1 MSAAKL
7 CEFEIMLRKLF
18 VEGWILMDPPASK
31 VPAASQGPSQHGSCD
46 PLLDGKKTIT
56 KIIYEQL
63 EEMVEIRYGNSLK
76 VLWNKFSKNEC
87 AESLREIGQIVE
99 DTLKRLHV
107 DFGDNDL
114 YMALEAMHVR
124 AWRGGSTAKKL
135 LLQKKTRCLHAA
147 LGLPYSFES
156 WREVLRQVERVRLLM
171 VKIKGEDASTIDNRV
186 LWVAA
191 LDNATK
197 GKGLAAAELR
207 SLRPLVTF
215 YVAITDGTGNVER
228 MLGAHKSFLDAHVGG
243 PDSEMSEVCLEINRE
258 GPRTEA
264 DVCDKNGNTLVLT
277 DWSRRCAQIWRGLY
291 GRRFAC
297 YKVRKDKGKTNTG
310 LRLRNSMKAVGIM
323 QARASDALVKMA
335 AAAALDASQGDDQP
349 TILGFNR
356 QSLVRRAR
364 HQEGAA
370 PGKRLLNFRKT
381 TEQRRG
387 AKSKVPTWAGYGPT
401 APPLRCKTGGMV
413 PHMVASPNVVV
424 KLSRL
429 SSKWACR
436 TGFAASSAAAAAK
449 RKAAGGVDSLQSKKA
464 RIGDK
469 GGRTIQVKSLTELYS
484 SHLEPKAMEVWLS
497 AVAYG
502 ERVQEQA
509 QGGGSS
515 PKVSEHV
522 PAILTP
528 AHIYISEEFSR
539 KHARLSKALHDAIA
553 KSGSQ
558 WKPARVADRGCTK
571 VSGLQDCQ
579 AFLQKIRRLPKVS
592 GVHATYLDKT
602 AVLQGD
608 LSRYGKPATQKKLGC
623 AGARL
628 NSSGALA
635 NPRGALASK
644 NIARRGAVR

>member
-7 CEFEIMLRKLF
+7 REFEIMLRKLF
-18 VEGWILMDPPASK
+18 VEGWILMDPSASK
-31 VPAASQGPSQHGSCD
+31 VPAAPQGPSQQGPCD

-56 KIIYEQL
+56 QVIYEQL

-76 VLWNKFSKNEC
+76 VLWNQVSKNEC

-99 DTLKRLHV
+99 DTLQRLHV

-114 YMALEAMHVR
+114 YMAFEAMHVC
-124 AWRGGSTAKKL
+124 AWRGASAAKVIL
-135 LLQKKTRCLHAA
+135 LRQKTRRLHEA

-156 WREVLRQVERVRLLM
+156 WREVLRQVERVRIL
-171 VKIKGEDASTIDNRV
+171 KGEDASTVDNRV

-228 MLGAHKSFLDAHVGG
+228 MLGAHKTFLDAHVGG
-243 PDSEMSEVCLEINRE
+243 PDSEMSEVCLEIARE

-264 DVCDKNGNTLVLT
+264 DVCDKNGHTVVLT

-335 AAAALDASQGDDQP
+335 AAAALDASQGDDQR
-349 TILGFNR
+349 TILGFDR

-401 APPLRCKTGGMV
+401 APPLRRKTGGMV
-413 PHMVASPNVVV
+413 PHMVASPNVVE
-424 KLSRL
+424 KKARM
-429 SSKWACR
+429 SSKWVGRAR
-436 TGFAASSAAAAAK
+436 FAAGSAAAADK
-449 RKAAGGVDSLQSKKA
+449 RKATGGVDSLRSKKA

-469 GGRTIQVKSLTELYS
+469 GGRTISVKSLTELYS
-484 SHLEPKAMEVWLS
+484 SRLDPKAMEVWFS

-502 ERVQEQA
+502 QRVEGQA
-509 QGGGSS
+509 QGGESS
-515 PKVSEHV
+515 PKVAEHV

-539 KHARLSKALHDAIA
+539 KHARLNKALRDAIA

-558 WKPARVADRGCTK
+558 WKAARASDRGCTK
-571 VSGLQDCQ
+571 VLGLQECQ
-579 AFLQKIRRLPKVS
+579 AFLQKIRRLPQVA

-608 LSRYGKPATQKKLGC
+608 LSRYGKPATHKKLGC
-623 AGARL
+623 AGAEL
-628 NSSGALA
+628 DSSGALA
-635 NPRGALASK
+635 NPGGAWASRI
-644 NIARRGAVR
+644 IARRGAVR